1 MSDEISARN
10 VSKFNGTNFQSWKFQ
25 VNALFVAHGIRDIV
39 DGSRVKPEGV
49 GQDIARWIKDNAK
62 AMFLISTTIESEQ
75 LEPLLVC
82 VTAKEMWEKLTSV
95 HEQKSASNKLLLTT
109 RLYEYRMSPGD
120 SIIQHVAKVQNMA
133 AQLLDVG
140 EPVSDLTIV
149 AKILASLSSKYAA
162 FQTAWDSVSP
172 EQQTLNNLQERLIRE
187 EARLTAEDERPGAFS
202 AYKKNAAKKND
213 AKNATGKSQRSDWRK
228 DVECYKCK
236 KRGHF
241 ARECRSKK
249 NENQNGSAGKDT
261 RDCAFVAEK
270 HRQQSKMCDKS
281 NTKLLD
287 SAINEVRNA
296 RSEDVWITDSGA
308 SRHITRRRDW
318 FSEYR
323 VLTNGGTIS
332 LGDNKECKIVGE
344 GTVLIEKCVNDE
356 WRNARIENV
365 LYVPEMKKNL
375 FSVGMCTTRGLEVLF
390 KGDYVN
396 IHGDNELLAFGV
408 KQENE
413 IYRMVFRVKN
423 ARSNIQAN
431 ASTSDLRVWHE
442 RLGHLNFRT
451 LREMVN
457 KNLVNGV
464 QLSEKHDVFC
474 EPCQIGK
481 SQRKVF
487 NKVRER
493 AATKPGEVFHTDV
506 CGPMSVESLG
516 GARYYVL
523 FKDDATSFR
532 FVYFLRHKSDVVEK
546 LKMLD
551 KMVENKCGRRIRVLR
566 SDNGREYQNK
576 SLDHY
581 LKSRGIQREN
591 SAPYTPEQ
599 NGKAE
604 RDNKTIV
611 QKART
616 MLHAKSLP
624 LRLWAEAVNTAVYL
638 MNRSGSSSTPEE
650 KTPYELWIGQKPN
663 LKHLRVFGSTAFVHI
678 PKQMTTKLE
687 PRSKKMLFVGYD
699 GESSNYRVFEPVSKK
714 VSVSRDVVF
723 NETVGSTK
731 SVVRNEDD
739 EEIIFPNVEEV
750 DERTEDAD
758 EREEEDEFQEA
769 TEEVADMEVQEL
781 QQETSQRTL
790 RDRANLRAPTRYESN
805 VAEYNV
811 PLTYSEATESADA
824 PQWIDAINSELKAH
838 QENGTWSLVERN
850 PGVKTIDS
858 KWVFKLMR
866 NPEGDVYRYKARLCA
881 RGFLQ
886 QRGVDYNETF
896 APVVRYDSIRVLLA
910 LVAAEDL
917 ELAQFDIQT
926 AFLHGQLEEE
936 IYMEVP
942 EGLSGEKQSKSARK
956 SAVCKLNKSL
966 YGLKQAPRC
975 WNKKFSAFLHE
986 FCFKETEADQCIF
999 VGNVGNESV
1008 YLALFVDD
1016 GLIAAKSL
1024 DTLDIM
1030 LGRLSETFKITIG
1043 DTSMFVGMQIKRD
1056 RAKQKLF
1063 IHQSAYAKRIVSK
1076 FKMSEAKKAS
1086 VPIDPNVVLYPVLE
1100 NDKKVE
1106 NVPYREAVGSL
1117 MFLAVVSR
1125 PDIAFAVN
1133 TVSKFLNNHN
1143 DEHWRAV
1150 KRIISYVSGTI
1161 EYGIEYFCSEKACE
1175 LIGYS
1180 DADYA
1185 NDIETR
1191 RSTTGYLFELAN
1203 GPVTWC
1209 SQRQKL
1215 VTLSTT
1221 ESEYVAAS
1229 VASREAIWLRKL
1241 LKDIRPQCE
1250 KATVIF
1256 VDNQSAIKLVK
1267 NPEFHKRTKH
1277 IDVRYHYIREKVN
1290 AKEIKVEYVPS
1301 ELQKADI
1308 FTKALTKEKFKR
1320 LCSSMNVIEYP
1331 T

>member
-1 MSDEISARN
+1 
-10 VSKFNGTNFQSWKFQ
+10 
-25 VNALFVAHGIRDIV
+25 V
-39 DGSRVKPEGV
+39 DHRVP
-49 GQDIARWIKDNAK
+49 
-62 AMFLISTTIESEQ
+62 
-75 LEPLLVC
+75 
-82 VTAKEMWEKLTSV
+82 
-95 HEQKSASNKLLLTT
+95 
-109 RLYEYRMSPGD
+109 
-120 SIIQHVAKVQNMA
+120 
-133 AQLLDVG
+133 
-140 EPVSDLTIV
+140 
-149 AKILASLSSKYAA
+149 
-162 FQTAWDSVSP
+162 
-172 EQQTLNNLQERLIRE
+172 
-187 EARLTAEDERPGAFS
+187 
-202 AYKKNAAKKND
+202 
-213 AKNATGKSQRSDWRK
+213 
-228 DVECYKCK
+228 
-236 KRGHF
+236 
-241 ARECRSKK
+241 
-249 NENQNGSAGKDT
+249 
-261 RDCAFVAEK
+261 
-270 HRQQSKMCDKS
+270 
-281 NTKLLD
+281 
-287 SAINEVRNA
+287 
-296 RSEDVWITDSGA
+296 
-308 SRHITRRRDW
+308 
-318 FSEYR
+318 
-323 VLTNGGTIS
+323 
-332 LGDNKECKIVGE
+332 
-344 GTVLIEKCVNDE
+344 
-356 WRNARIENV
+356 
-365 LYVPEMKKNL
+365 
-375 FSVGMCTTRGLEVLF
+375 
-390 KGDYVN
+390 
-396 IHGDNELLAFGV
+396 
-408 KQENE
+408 
-413 IYRMVFRVKN
+413 
-423 ARSNIQAN
+423 
-431 ASTSDLRVWHE
+431 
-442 RLGHLNFRT
+442 
-451 LREMVN
+451 
-457 KNLVNGV
+457 
-464 QLSEKHDVFC
+464 
-474 EPCQIGK
+474 
-481 SQRKVF
+481 
-487 NKVRER
+487 
-493 AATKPGEVFHTDV
+493 
-506 CGPMSVESLG
+506 
-516 GARYYVL
+516 
-523 FKDDATSFR
+523 
-532 FVYFLRHKSDVVEK
+532 
-546 LKMLD
+546 
-551 KMVENKCGRRIRVLR
+551 
-566 SDNGREYQNK
+566 
-576 SLDHY
+576 
-581 LKSRGIQREN
+581 
-591 SAPYTPEQ
+591 
-599 NGKAE
+599 
-604 RDNKTIV
+604 
-611 QKART
+611 
-616 MLHAKSLP
+616 
-624 LRLWAEAVNTAVYL
+624 
-638 MNRSGSSSTPEE
+638 TPEE

-699 GESSNYRVFEPVSKK
+699 GESSNYRVFDPVSKK
-714 VSVSRDVVF
+714 VSVSRDV
-723 NETVGSTK
+723 
-731 SVVRNEDD
+731 
-739 EEIIFPNVEEV
+739 V

-811 PLTYSEATESADA
+811 PLMYSEATQGADA
-824 PQWIDAINSELKAH
+824 PQWIEAINSELKAH

-866 NPEGDVYRYKARLCA
+866 NPEGDGYRYKARLCA

-910 LVAAEDL
+910 LVAAENL

-942 EGLSGEKQSKSARK
+942 EGLSGKKQSKSARK

-1030 LGRLSETFKITIG
+1030 FGRLNETFKITIG

-1117 MFLAVVSR
+1117 MFLVVVSR

-1161 EYGIEYFCSEKACE
+1161 EYGIEYFCS
-1175 LIGYS
+1175 
-1180 DADYA
+1180 
-1185 NDIETR
+1185 
-1191 RSTTGYLFELAN
+1191 
-1203 GPVTWC
+1203 
-1209 SQRQKL
+1209 
-1215 VTLSTT
+1215 
-1221 ESEYVAAS
+1221 
-1229 VASREAIWLRKL
+1229 
-1241 LKDIRPQCE
+1241 E

>member
-1 MSDEISARN
+1 
-10 VSKFNGTNFQSWKFQ
+10 
-25 VNALFVAHGIRDIV
+25 
-39 DGSRVKPEGV
+39 
-49 GQDIARWIKDNAK
+49 
-62 AMFLISTTIESEQ
+62 
-75 LEPLLVC
+75 
-82 VTAKEMWEKLTSV
+82 
-95 HEQKSASNKLLLTT
+95 
-109 RLYEYRMSPGD
+109 MSPGD

-133 AQLLDVG
+133 AQLLDV
-140 EPVSDLTIV
+140 SDLTIM

-202 AYKKNAAKKND
+202 AYKKNAAKEND
-213 AKNATGKSQRSDWRK
+213 AKNATGKSQKSDWRK

-249 NENQNGSAGKDT
+249 NENQNGGAGKDT

-296 RSEDVWITDSGA
+296 RNEDVWITDSGA

-365 LYVPEMKKNL
+365 LDVPEMKKNL

-551 KMVENKCGRRIRVLR
+551 KMVENKCGRRIQVLR

-591 SAPYTPEQ
+591 TAPYTPEQ
-599 NGKAE
+599 NGRAE

-616 MLHAKSLP
+616 MIHAKSLP

-650 KTPYELWIGQKPN
+650 KTPYEVWIGQKPN

-678 PKQMTTKLE
+678 QKQMTTKLE

-699 GESSNYRVFEPVSKK
+699 GESSNYRVFDPVSKK

-758 EREEEDEFQEA
+758 ERQEEDEFQEA

-811 PLTYSEATESADA
+811 PLTYTEATQSADA

-942 EGLSGEKQSKSARK
+942 EGLSGEKQSKSAQK

-999 VGNVGNESV
+999 VGNIGNESV

-1063 IHQSAYAKRIVSK
+1063 IHQSAY
-1076 FKMSEAKKAS
+1076 
-1086 VPIDPNVVLYPVLE
+1086 N
-1100 NDKKVE
+1100 
-1106 NVPYREAVGSL
+1106 
-1117 MFLAVVSR
+1117 
-1125 PDIAFAVN
+1125 
-1133 TVSKFLNNHN
+1133 
-1143 DEHWRAV
+1143 
-1150 KRIISYVSGTI
+1150 
-1161 EYGIEYFCSEKACE
+1161 
-1175 LIGYS
+1175 
-1180 DADYA
+1180 
-1185 NDIETR
+1185 
-1191 RSTTGYLFELAN
+1191 
-1203 GPVTWC
+1203 
-1209 SQRQKL
+1209 
-1215 VTLSTT
+1215 
-1221 ESEYVAAS
+1221 
-1229 VASREAIWLRKL
+1229 
-1241 LKDIRPQCE
+1241 
-1250 KATVIF
+1250 
-1256 VDNQSAIKLVK
+1256 
-1267 NPEFHKRTKH
+1267 
-1277 IDVRYHYIREKVN
+1277 
-1290 AKEIKVEYVPS
+1290 
-1301 ELQKADI
+1301 
-1308 FTKALTKEKFKR
+1308 
-1320 LCSSMNVIEYP
+1320 
-1331 T
+1331 